1 VDREGERLLSG
12 CEFFYA
18 VPSAYGPAV
27 LRNFVL
33 TAISLCCFAANSLL
47 ARMALRPH
55 LIDPPSYMNLRMGS
69 GFVVLALLARR
80 QTGGE
85 SLLRQGSFRGA
96 AWLVFYAV
104 TFTFAY
110 LRLPASVGAL
120 ILFGVVQ
127 LTMTSYGL
135 VRGERPGPV
144 EWMGHALAFGGLLA
158 LTLPGISAPDPKG
171 ALLMTGA
178 GVGWGFYSL
187 HGRAATSPIAS
198 NAGHF
203 VRALPLTLAVSLLTL
218 RNAHIEPRGAVLA
231 LTSGLLTSGLGYVI
245 WYTALRSLSSAQ
257 AGIVQL
263 LVPALATLGGVLL
276 LGETLSPRLLGAG
289 AAILLGILIAKS
301 TDTVAA

>member
-1 VDREGERLLSG
+1 
-12 CEFFYA
+12 
-18 VPSAYGPAV
+18 V

-33 TAISLCCFAANSLL
+33 TAVSLCCFAANSLL
-47 ARMALRPH
+47 ARMALRPG
-55 LIDPPSYMNLRMGS
+55 LIDPPSYMNIRLGS
-69 GFVVLALLARR
+69 GMVVLVLLARR

-96 AWLVFYAV
+96 LWLVFYAV

-110 LRLPASVGAL
+110 LRLPASAGAL

-135 VRGERPGPV
+135 FRGERPGRV

-158 LTLPGISAPDPKG
+158 LTLPGLSAPDPKG
-171 ALLMTGA
+171 ALLMTCA

-187 HGRAATSPIAS
+187 HGRAATSAIAT

-203 VRALPLTLAVSLLTL
+203 VRAFPHTLAVSVLTFHS
-218 RNAHIEPRGAVLA
+218 AHVDARGAALA
-231 LTSGLLTSGLGYVI
+231 LTSGLVTSGLGYVI
-245 WYTALRSLSSAQ
+245 WYTALQALSSAL
-257 AGIVQL
+257 AGNGQL
-263 LVPALATLGGVLL
+263 LVPALATVGGVLL

-289 AAILLGILIAKS
+289 AAILLGILIAKAS
-301 TDTVAA
+301 ERAVP